1 MQPNATDSPYRNV
14 LRRYNVR
21 IMAKSHSNER
31 ASRACGEPFCLFVY
45 GTLMEPTVF
54 RAVMGRR
61 LVTDPHQAGGNESF
75 LARNAVLAAY
85 NKISPDRTYLY
96 AVPDPQGRIHG
107 YVVGPIPGE
116 CLAALRKYEGRNYRQ
131 VSVKV
136 MTADGKVPA
145 IAFVGNLDQ
154 LSHSFG
160 WEFRDHFKQEVLLRG
175 KIEQA
180 LAEDENRRL
189 NTGEELS
196 RRALH
201 ELHGLTIRNLFR
213 HHFDGGGISDYAI
226 RQAIAD
232 EPLREFGEIPPI
244 PYARRVVPNYLTM
257 LVRQIV
263 FNQIEDRI
271 REEFRYDLDRMQM
284 SDKFYERTISAL
296 AALRML
302 NAQPKLMGM
311 LTGDAMAELSFKSDR
326 LIAYVRRAIRA
337 AETVYDPARAKQ
349 EIEYIR
355 NHMGD
360 SGIPLGAELEFSN
373 IGHNVV
379 CDLAAGKRRDR
390 QYDGFLYFRDFALD
404 ILTWKLGGHIDDHRL
419 KSSPRRRRGFFEL
432 AIGSLSVEANISKPA
447 TDDPWLL
454 NQIIHAAMEFY
465 DITPHSLHIS
475 LQLRSPNK
483 PISDRPLPLGVM
495 KCLFALTSNLV
506 RRSDERVEIARIG
519 SNEIVCARKGM
530 HMLFSETSRRRSAEG
545 TGGTP
550 AVPPGRGRWVQ
561 QFKFMRLAKDIN
573 YEPIIVALKG
583 LQIHFKPGSFLTA
596 SQYQSNPALR
606 ELFAELMR
614 WGRNVQPLGKAETEQ
629 FLSGV
634 YEGLMREHRG
644 RPVHNRAYIAYC
656 ISNLRA
662 GLKKFNKI
670 VRRKPKP

>member
-1 MQPNATDSPYRNV
+1 
-14 LRRYNVR
+14 
-21 IMAKSHSNER
+21 MAKSHSNER

-311 LTGDAMAELSFKSDR
+311 LTGDAMAELSFMSDR

-644 RPVHNRAYIAYC
+644 RPVHNRADSA
-656 ISNLRA
+656 
-662 GLKKFNKI
+662 
-670 VRRKPKP
+670 